1 MAQKDYFQGDLINL
15 TCLTSGGNPPPE
27 VAWYKNNI
35 KLQVM
40 TMMTMTMMMI
50 MMMMMMMMIYMMMML
65 MVTFKND
72 LQCSTSTSVWPTR
85 AQFPTWLC
93 ALRRVSLQTGRHHH
107 KSSSSSSLSSSSPSS
122 SSQIRIMITLIL
134 IKHCH
139 IDYWPGLAAKL
150 GTNTLKCWQVQPSS
164 SM

>member
-107 KSSSSSSLSSSSPSS
+107 KSSSSSSLSSSS
-122 SSQIRIMITLIL
+122 QIRIMITLIL

-139 IDYWPGLAAKL
+139 IDY
-150 GTNTLKCWQVQPSS
+150 
-164 SM
+164 